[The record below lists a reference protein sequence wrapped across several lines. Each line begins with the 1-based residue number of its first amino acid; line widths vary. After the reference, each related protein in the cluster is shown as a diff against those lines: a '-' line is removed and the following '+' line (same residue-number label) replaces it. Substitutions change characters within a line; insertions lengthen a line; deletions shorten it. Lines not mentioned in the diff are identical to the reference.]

1 MLPKTAPILSRE
13 SLFKKAVRP
22 HLPFEICHLTS
33 KGTPKNFH
41 AVNQPA
47 TDTGQ
52 NAMEVST
59 RWHEIYDA
67 EGSPRQAYRGVLE
80 RIQRFRPPELR
91 TLDERM
97 EATLREMGVT
107 FNPSKS
113 DEPWTCDL
121 LPHIFSPEDWDRIQ
135 RGTQQRLK
143 AFEWFLQDVYG
154 PREILRSGAIPI
166 QPVLG
171 SPHYQNEAI
180 GLPRPQGSYLHLSGI
195 CLTRNS
201 RGELTVKNH
210 HFSRSSGISYMMQ
223 NRRAL
228 ARVLPDIFQ
237 TTAVRSLAGSPLA
250 IIEEV
255 RSAAT
260 GLSQEPSVVL
270 LTPGPGNPVYS
281 AHSFLARRMGIAL
294 VQGGD
299 LLVLDDRLYL
309 KTVRG
314 LKRVDVIYNRVADAW
329 LDPLVFRRDS
339 MLGVPGLVHCL
350 RRGTVTIINGIGSQL
365 ADDRSLLSFAPKII
379 RFYLGEDPILPT
391 TPTYWLGDI
400 DQREMVLEN
409 IESYQIRPILG
420 ADLASADKPS
430 AEFMAEI
437 RKEASQFVAQPLDQG
452 ATTVHFDDGKK
463 VELQQDHIVFALRDG
478 ESYEVFPGALTRV
491 FFGAGDNQR
500 PEWISKDTW
509 VLGDTS
515 EHLFVQSRPRRFS
528 EANLPLREV
537 TSRVADSFY
546 WMGRYLERAHHQAYL
561 IQVVETLETEE
572 LNSAERKLYRP
583 MWNRLLPPLESS
595 TGGSRRSMTTR
606 LDRYKLV
613 LLPEPGSVVST
624 FSRALSNAESIQEVI
639 SPEAWV
645 PLSSL
650 RALFQRTKFN
660 EKISEDECM
669 RIARRLSETATRRI
683 PQFFAIASNTMLADD
698 GWRFCQ
704 VGEMLER
711 AIITSNSVLSI
722 EKALTREAQATEIEL
737 SAFLRLL
744 GTRDAYRRVFQMRAE
759 PIPVLELLWQHSQA
773 PRSVLRCLQQCLDLL
788 RDSASPESPGT
799 EKALHGI
806 EALIHKIKR
815 IDWSDFLRA
824 PEDEDAPGR
833 SITASN
839 ARPDAL
845 GPLMTD
851 LLNSTLEVHQVI
863 SDSFLSH
870 QAHIAQAV
878 QPYLQGL
885 EHGI

>member
-1 MLPKTAPILSRE
+1 MRPTRSELSTRGE
-13 SLFKKAVRP
+13 LQTRP
-22 HLPFEICHLTS
+22 NNALSARICHLTWE
-33 KGTPKNFH
+33 GTPENFH

-47 TDTGQ
+47 NQPGG
-52 NAMEVST
+52 NAALASK

-67 EGSPRQAYRGVLE
+67 EGNPRPIYRGVLD
-80 RIQRFRPPELR
+80 RIQQLRQGELR
-91 TLDERM
+91 VLDERM

-107 FNPSKS
+107 FNPSKTE
-113 DEPWTCDL
+113 EPWTCDL
-121 LPHIFSPEDWDRIQ
+121 LPHIFSLEDWDIIA

-143 AFEWFLQDVYG
+143 AFELFLQDVYG
-154 PREILRSGAIPI
+154 RREILRSGAIPI

-171 SPHYQNEAI
+171 SPHYQNASI
-180 GLPRPQGSYLHLSGI
+180 GLPRPQGAYLHLSGV
-195 CLTRNS
+195 CLTRNT
-201 RGELTVKNH
+201 RGELTVKHH

-228 ARVLPDIFQ
+228 ARVLPEIFQ
-237 TTAVRSLAGSPLA
+237 TTAVRSLAGTPLA
-250 IIEEV
+250 VIEEV
-255 RSAAT
+255 RSTAT
-260 GLSQEPSVVL
+260 GLRHEPSVVL
-270 LTPGPGNPVYS
+270 LTPGPDSPVYS
-281 AHSFLARRMGIAL
+281 AHGFLARRMGIPL

-299 LLVLDDRLYL
+299 LLVLEDRLYL

-314 LKRVDVIYNRVADAW
+314 LKLVDAIYNRVADAW

-339 MLGVPGLVHCL
+339 MLGVPGLIHCL

-365 ADDRSLLSFAPKII
+365 ADDRSLLCFAAKII
-379 RFYLGEDPILPT
+379 RYYLAEDPILPS

-409 IESYQIRPILG
+409 IDAYQIRPILG
-420 ADLASADKPS
+420 ADLASGDKPS
-430 AEFMAEI
+430 SEFMAEI
-437 RKEASQFVAQPLDQG
+437 RKEASQFVAQPIDSG
-452 ATTVHFDDGKK
+452 ATTVHFDNGRK
-463 VELQQDHIVFALRDG
+463 VELQQDHIVYALRDRD
-478 ESYEVFPGALTRV
+478 SYEVFPGALTRV
-491 FFGAGDNQR
+491 FFGAGNTQR

-509 VLGDTS
+509 VLGDVS
-515 EHLFVQSRPRRFS
+515 ERAFVQSRPRRFS
-528 EANLPLREV
+528 EVNLPSRDV

-572 LNSAERKLYRP
+572 LNTAERKLYRP
-583 MWNRLLPPLESS
+583 MWNRLLPPLETS

-613 LLPEPGSVVST
+613 LLPEPGSVLST
-624 FSRALSNAESIQEVI
+624 FNRAIGNAESIQECI
-639 SPEAWV
+639 SPEAWA
-645 PLSSL
+645 PLISL
-650 RALFQRTKFN
+650 RSLFQRAKFN
-660 EKISEDECM
+660 DKTTDDECM
-669 RIARRLSETATRRI
+669 RVARRLSETVTRRI
-683 PQFFAIASNTMLADD
+683 PQFFSIASNTMLADD

-704 VGEMLER
+704 IGEMLER
-711 AIITSNSVLSI
+711 AIITSNSVISI
-722 EKALTREAQATEIEL
+722 AGSLTREAQATEIEL

-788 RDSASPESPGT
+788 RDSASPESAGT

-824 PEDEDAPGR
+824 PADEDTPPTL
-833 SITASN
+833 ITTSS

-845 GPLMTD
+845 EPLMID
-851 LLNSTLEVHQVI
+851 LLNSTQDVHQLI

-870 QAHIAQAV
+870 QAYIAQTV

-885 EHGI
+885 QHGI